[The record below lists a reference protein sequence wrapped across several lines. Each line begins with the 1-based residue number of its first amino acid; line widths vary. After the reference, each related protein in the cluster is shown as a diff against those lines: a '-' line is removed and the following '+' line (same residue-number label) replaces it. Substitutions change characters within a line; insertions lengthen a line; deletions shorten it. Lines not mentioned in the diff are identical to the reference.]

1 MSAAV
6 TVADK
11 RLHPGTIAVR
21 FLKDAPQTLIGLP
34 AVLALMSDV
43 GWGLIGLLVLL
54 SVTVLGFTQWLA
66 WRRFQYGV
74 GTSEILIES
83 GLLSRNRRSIPFERI
98 QDLDIERG
106 PLHRLF
112 GLAKVKI
119 ETGAGGK
126 DEGVL
131 DSVTLPEVDRL
142 RQAIRTAQRGFA
154 APGDPAVGPVAEPQ
168 ARTVFAMGPGRV
180 LASGPFNFSLLWVAG
195 LFGVLQ
201 TFDDWLPFDLYDA
214 ERWLGL
220 AEQRLPGRIAVSA
233 IVAGLVLAFLLG
245 FLTGIVRTTLR
256 DWGFRLL
263 AEGKRLRRVR
273 GLFTRTEVVIP
284 KRRVQLALLL
294 TGPLRRRLGISELM
308 LQTLGSSQ
316 GQGGLQTVAPFARKP
331 EVDSVMAELPKLH
344 LPRLAPLTQVSSRH
358 ILRSAIRTIL
368 PPGVAILAAAVW
380 RPELLILLLLLPLLL
395 GAAALRRR
403 YHRYGLEDDILF
415 VQAGFWKRRLW
426 ALPMANTQTVS
437 ISRSWLQRLLGLATL
452 AVDTAGAPMFGGPRI
467 VDLRVDRAREL
478 RDIILNNL
486 RHSRAG
492 GCSGASTVSA

>member
-1 MSAAV
+1 MSTAPAVAAR
-6 TVADK
+6 

-74 GTSEILIES
+74 GASEILIES

-112 GLAKVKI
+112 GLAKVRI

-142 RQAIRTAQRGFA
+142 RQAIRTAQR
-154 APGDPAVGPVAEPQ
+154 AVAGGVGQPVELTVEPQ
-168 ARTVFAMGPGRV
+168 ARTVFAMGPARV
-180 LASGPFNFSLLWVAG
+180 LASGAFNFSLLWVAG
-195 LFGVLQ
+195 LFGLLQ
-201 TFDDWLPFDLYDA
+201 TFDDWLPFDPYDA
-214 ERWLGL
+214 ERWIGV
-220 AEQRLPGRIAVSA
+220 AEQRLPGGIGFAAVL
-233 IVAGLVLAFLLG
+233 AGFLAAFLLG

-284 KRRVQLALLL
+284 KRRVQLGLLL
-294 TGPLRRRLGISELM
+294 TGPLRKRLGIYELM

-316 GQGGLQTVAPFARKP
+316 GQGGLQSVAPFARKS
-331 EVDSVMAELPKLH
+331 EVGSIIAEFPHLRLPGST
-344 LPRLAPLTQVSSRH
+344 PLTQVSSRY
-358 ILRSAIRTIL
+358 IVRAAIQIALVPAT
-368 PPGVAILAAAVW
+368 VILANALW
-380 RPELLILLLLLPLLL
+380 RPAALGLVGLLPLLL
-395 GAAALRRR
+395 GAAVLRRR
-403 YHRYGLEDDILF
+403 YHRYGVEGEVLF

-426 ALPMANTQTVS
+426 ALPMANAQTVS

-452 AVDTAGAPMFGGPRI
+452 AIDTAGAPMFGGPRI
-467 VDLRVDRAREL
+467 VDLRVERAREL
-478 RDIILNNL
+478 RDVILARL
-486 RHSRAG
+486 RRTPG
-492 GCSGASTVSA
+492 R

>member
-1 MSAAV
+1 MSTAL
-6 TVADK
+6 TVADR

-74 GTSEILIES
+74 GASEILIES
-83 GLLSRNRRSIPFERI
+83 GLFSRNRRSIPFERI

-142 RQAIRTAQRGFA
+142 RQAIRMAQKGVA
-154 APGDPAVGPVAEPQ
+154 ETTGVAIEPVAEPQ
-168 ARTVFAMGPGRV
+168 GRTVFAMSPRRV

-214 ERWLGL
+214 ERWMGF

-233 IVAGLVLAFLLG
+233 IVAGLVLAFLMG
-245 FLTGIVRTTLR
+245 FLTGMVRTTLR

-263 AEGKRLRRVR
+263 AEGKRLRRTR

-294 TGPLRRRLGISELM
+294 TGPLRKRLGIFELM
-308 LQTLGSSQ
+308 FQTLGSSQ
-316 GQGGLQTVAPFARKP
+316 GQGGLQTVAPFARTA
-331 EVDSVMAELPKLH
+331 EVNGIMAELPEAKAARRRGAD
-344 LPRLAPLTQVSSRH
+344 PGFQAGTSCAARSGPLCRRESRSS
-358 ILRSAIRTIL
+358 
-368 PPGVAILAAAVW
+368 
-380 RPELLILLLLLPLLL
+380 
-395 GAAALRRR
+395 RRR
-403 YHRYGLEDDILF
+403 YG
-415 VQAGFWKRRLW
+415 VRRCSSCCCSCRCSW
-426 ALPMANTQTVS
+426 APPCCAAVITVTVS
-437 ISRSWLQRLLGLATL
+437 KRTCCLCRRAFGSAGCGRCRWRTRRRSA
-452 AVDTAGAPMFGGPRI
+452 
-467 VDLRVDRAREL
+467 
-478 RDIILNNL
+478 
-486 RHSRAG
+486 
-492 GCSGASTVSA
+492 